1 MTNFYAAVD
10 ITTKKKA
17 LEDILAD
24 EGFICRQ
31 ADLIFRYIDGV
42 WLKLD
47 FDKIVLG
54 FDISKSKAKEITFM
68 FGENFRLDKI
78 WNISILKG
86 NKKGTVHKY
95 YKNSF
100 IAKAENKD
108 KIHISVGAKNISSK
122 YRNIRIEFTPSY
134 FSNKMIKKFFKSL
147 FRVFGD
153 EREKAIKNSIITRM
167 DIGIQLHNIFSSLV
181 TIVPQGKSTFFSW
194 EYGGQKMSLA
204 QGLYDEMKGNGFKIL
219 NVIYCPVSNYLH
231 KLYKKNRYS
240 IDEAKSCLSSIVPAT
255 RIESR
260 YHYEK
265 STTAISYSVN
275 KMRDVPFGLPDINI
289 ITPETFRQLS
299 LKERLILATT
309 KDFNSQGLPNIEP
322 ITLPKEKLVAEYN
335 RLVNGFMTILEL

>member
-1 MTNFYAAVD
+1 M
-10 ITTKKKA
+10 
-17 LEDILAD
+17 
-24 EGFICRQ
+24 
-31 ADLIFRYIDGV
+31 
-42 WLKLD
+42 KLD

-181 TIVPQGKSTFFSW
+181 TIVPQGKSTF
-194 EYGGQKMSLA
+194 LA
-204 QGLYDEMKGNGFKIL
+204 GNMAVRK
-219 NVIYCPVSNYLH
+219 CRLH
-231 KLYKKNRYS
+231 KGCTMK
-240 IDEAKSCLSSIVPAT
+240 
-255 RIESR
+255 
-260 YHYEK
+260 
-265 STTAISYSVN
+265 
-275 KMRDVPFGLPDINI
+275 
-289 ITPETFRQLS
+289 
-299 LKERLILATT
+299 
-309 KDFNSQGLPNIEP
+309 
-322 ITLPKEKLVAEYN
+322 
-335 RLVNGFMTILEL
+335 